1 MTPTRVVSGKDASQS
16 SEQIVQAI
24 GEFLTAHACAVVVEE
39 GRVLFDLRRAKY
51 SLTIE
56 HGRCTL
62 QLWDE
67 ERNLVRRL
75 SSVTPRGAGANT
87 SLRLTVHRFGQTRP
101 GSLDI
106 LADRDRRTP
115 STQEASRVR
124 YLRTLERAV
133 LRGGGQEAPSG
144 VGHPSQVRTGD
155 REGRGEVRTDPAR

>member
-1 MTPTRVVSGKDASQS
+1 MTPTRAVSGKDALQS
-16 SEQIVQAI
+16 PEQIVQALE
-24 GEFLTAHACAVVVEE
+24 EFLTAHACAMVVEE

-75 SSVTPRGAGANT
+75 SSVTPRGAGANA

-115 STQEASRVR
+115 STQEAKKGASLKRSKTASRGALTVR
-124 YLRTLERAV
+124 SPENFI
-133 LRGGGQEAPSG
+133 
-144 VGHPSQVRTGD
+144 
-155 REGRGEVRTDPAR
+155 